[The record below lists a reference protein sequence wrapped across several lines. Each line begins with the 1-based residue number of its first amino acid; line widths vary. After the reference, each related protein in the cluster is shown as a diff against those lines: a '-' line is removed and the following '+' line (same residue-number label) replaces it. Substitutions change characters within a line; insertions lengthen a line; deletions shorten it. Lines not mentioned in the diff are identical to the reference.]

1 MIDFDELRSPK
12 AILGIRQINGE
23 QGGATVHCVVL
34 ADGFIIECG
43 SDGFSARRA
52 RLLADAVNDGWSE
65 QFDFLKVRP

>member
-1 MIDFDELRSPK
+1 MPHDEPSEIHLQSGQSHGAPNCY
-12 AILGIRQINGE
+12 IHRQRCR
-23 QGGATVHCVVL
+23 A
-34 ADGFIIECG
+34 IIECG